1 MTTPGVKFLKQSS
14 TLLDLKILMHISVE
28 RRIKKLKATLIAA
41 RVAAAPALSTP
52 HRDKGL
58 TVSRYCW
65 DSTSHGRQAAP
76 GRSRRGRSLPLFGK
90 GLSFLRT
97 GEICMFPLTKQKFFA
112 VIENASVAGNPRLTC
127 PEGPHLPRP
136 LPLGVFLSDQEVRWG
151 QNKMKHR

>member
-1 MTTPGVKFLKQSS
+1 MKFLKQSS

-97 GEICMFPLTKQKFFA
+97 GEICVSPHQAKVLCRDRECKCCRKPKA
-112 VIENASVAGNPRLTC
+112 
-127 PEGPHLPRP
+127 HLPGGAP
-136 LPLGVFLSDQEVRWG
+136 SPPATPTWSFPE
-151 QNKMKHR
+151 